1 MNVSYQ
7 QRILTAANKIF
18 MENGYRQADM
28 RSIAKE
34 AGIAVGTIYNYYPN
48 KAVLYQAILNQQWE
62 EFDHH
67 INQVVSD
74 PASSTREKLQRITE
88 YLFSFVAQ
96 HMSMWREIID
106 DPQRDEFQ
114 LLDEGHKAQ
123 QKAHNQLKEHLR
135 RVFSEHTSEPSWIV
149 ERHILAY
156 IATVT
161 HIGMLFPT
169 ETEQNIKYIM
179 DMSDNMPRLSM

>member
-1 MNVSYQ
+1 MSVSYQ
-7 QRILTAANKIF
+7 QRILAAANKIF
-18 MENGYRQADM
+18 IENGYRLADM

-48 KAVLYQAILNQQWE
+48 KAVLYQAILDQQWE
-62 EFDHH
+62 EFDRR
-67 INQVVSD
+67 INQIVTD
-74 PASSTREKLQRITE
+74 LASSTREKLQHVTE
-88 YLFSFVAQ
+88 HLFGFVAR

-106 DPQRDEFQ
+106 DPQRDDFQ

-135 RVFSEHTSEPSWIV
+135 RVFSEHASEPSWIV

-156 IATVT
+156 MAAVT
-161 HIGMLFPT
+161 HIGMLFPN

-179 DMSDNMPRLSM
+179 GMIDNMPRLST

>member
-1 MNVSYQ
+1 MSVSYQ
-7 QRILTAANKIF
+7 QRILAAANKIF
-18 MENGYRQADM
+18 VENGYRQADM

-62 EFDHH
+62 EFDRRIH
-67 INQVVSD
+67 QVVND
-74 PASSTREKLQRITE
+74 LSSSAREKLQRITE
-88 YLFSFVAQ
+88 HLFSFVAH
-96 HMSMWREIID
+96 HMSMWREIIN

-135 RVFSEHTSEPSWIV
+135 RVFNEHTSEPSWIV

-156 IATVT
+156 MAAVT
-161 HIGMLFPT
+161 HIGMLFPA
-169 ETEQNIKYIM
+169 ETEQNINYIM
-179 DMSDNMPRLSM
+179 SLIDNMPRLSK